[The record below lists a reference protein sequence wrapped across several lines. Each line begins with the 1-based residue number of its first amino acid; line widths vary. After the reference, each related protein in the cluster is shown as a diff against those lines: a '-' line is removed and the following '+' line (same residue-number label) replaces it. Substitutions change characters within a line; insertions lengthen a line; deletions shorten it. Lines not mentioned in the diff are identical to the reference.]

1 MELIDSFRQEGTP
14 PEPTV
19 YTFVFDHYDPHTR
32 LYEMLRL
39 RDDNQWMFSPFLMGE
54 YHLGGDNSHL
64 GERVAFQHVGQ
75 VMLNRL
81 FMRIAY

>member
-14 PEPTV
+14 PV
-19 YTFVFDHYDPHTR
+19 YTFVFDRCDR
-32 LYEMLRL
+32 QRRMCEMLRL

-54 YHLGGDNSHL
+54 YNLGGDNSHL
-64 GERVAFQHVGQ
+64 GERVALQHLGN

-81 FMRIAY
+81 FSRLGY

>member
-1 MELIDSFRQEGTP
+1 MELIDSFYQEGTP
-14 PEPTV
+14 PV
-19 YTFVFDHYDPHTR
+19 YTFVFDHCDPHTC

-54 YHLGGDNSHL
+54 YNPGGDNSHL
-64 GERVAFQHVGQ
+64 GEPVAFQHLGN

-81 FMRIAY
+81 FSRLGY